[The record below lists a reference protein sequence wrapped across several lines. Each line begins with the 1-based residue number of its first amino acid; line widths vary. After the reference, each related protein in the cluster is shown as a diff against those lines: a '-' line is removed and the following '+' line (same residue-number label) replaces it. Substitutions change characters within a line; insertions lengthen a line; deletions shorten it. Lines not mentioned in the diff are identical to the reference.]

1 MHVNELTLHQNKC
14 CFITEVH
21 LKQRIL
27 MHSSLTVHHMVS
39 IDNDG
44 VWREYL
50 NGKVVN
56 EYSGD
61 TVPGTQEFDSS
72 TILEKQTHNINWKK

>member
-1 MHVNELTLHQNKC
+1 LDG
-14 CFITEVH
+14 
-21 LKQRIL
+21 
-27 MHSSLTVHHMVS
+27 SVS

-56 EYSGD
+56 EYSGN
-61 TVPGTQEFDSS
+61 TVPGTQEFNSS
-72 TILEKQTHNINWKK
+72 TTWEKKPQQINWQK

>member
-1 MHVNELTLHQNKC
+1 MPVLPCLPRATARRPININPDG
-14 CFITEVH
+14 
-21 LKQRIL
+21 
-27 MHSSLTVHHMVS
+27 SVS

-72 TILEKQTHNINWKK
+72 TIWEKQTHNINWKK

>member
-1 MHVNELTLHQNKC
+1 
-14 CFITEVH
+14 
-21 LKQRIL
+21 

-72 TILEKQTHNINWKK
+72 TIWEKQTHNINWKK

>member
-1 MHVNELTLHQNKC
+1 MPVLPRLPRATARRPININPDG
-14 CFITEVH
+14 
-21 LKQRIL
+21 
-27 MHSSLTVHHMVS
+27 SVS

-72 TILEKQTHNINWKK
+72 TIWEKQTHIIN